1 MHTYFLFHPVAK
13 SFLAARAMGS
23 IMAGLNM
30 AIIKELPVW
39 LPNVPTQAEIIAK
52 FDALSADVCAVETV
66 YHRKI
71 AALAELKQSILAKAF
86 AGELT

>member
-1 MHTYFLFHPVAK
+1 
-13 SFLAARAMGS
+13 MGS

-39 LPNVPTQAEIIAK
+39 LPNIPTQAEIIER
-52 FDALSADVCAVETV
+52 FDTLSATVCSAEAV
-66 YHRKI
+66 YQRKN
-71 AALAELKQSILAKAF
+71 AALAELKQSLLAKAF